1 MMWAGG
7 LGAEGKHKQRKEGC
21 KHESAL
27 DRGSEGWARWD
38 SQLGQKENEEGGWNP
53 L

>member
-1 MMWAGG
+1 MMRAGG
-7 LGAEGKHKQRKEGC
+7 LGAEGKHKQRKERC

-38 SQLGQKENEEGGWNP
+38 S
-53 L
+53 